1 MTVLMTLRL
10 AADAQKLEA
19 YAKANEDELSSI
31 IEKAKRHGV
40 ISHKF
45 YGSADEV
52 LVVDEWPDE
61 ASFQAFFGESPE
73 IRNMMAAS
81 DARAEP
87 VVTFWTKLDTGDEV

>member
-1 MTVLMTLRL
+1 MTVLMTLRV
-10 AADAQKLEA
+10 AADAQKLTA
-19 YAKANEDELSSI
+19 YARSHQDELLAI
-31 IEKAKRHGV
+31 IEKAKGHGV

-73 IRNMMAAS
+73 IQNILVGA
-81 DARAEP
+81 DARGEP